1 MRLILLLLL
10 ALVVAASKHP
20 NRLLDVKKYSKK
32 NGSKKKSSKVKQ
44 VMKTAY
50 HLHSMAWNEFRA
62 LGSSEFERVLI
73 KATRSSSEQPKE
85 KHVYSILYAL
95 SEFDGMADYQQID
108 VYAVAMHKIWVKI
121 NHEDIRSSIKALY
134 ILHSVLRL
142 ISSEQSM
149 VIRQRIRRLTDDY
162 CKKTK
167 CNYFDRDKLNKKYA
181 KNRKN
186 SNKYNKLLGYVSS
199 YAQYLIDRCQLFSP
213 EFDELLEKNNLITPV
228 ASNATNI
235 NNSGDDEPDV
245 YTIEY
250 INRLE
255 EERNRERN
263 EPPETEIEQDKA
275 LAESSTHSTEVLS
288 SSTHS
293 TEVLSLES
301 LIKSLRNAKKVLTL
315 LLSIRLYPSNCNDLT
330 VASLELIALDL
341 VQLYPKF
348 VIGIRVLAKHYGST
362 PIDSNTTL
370 SNDKNHRN
378 YIKLL
383 NFDKEL
389 DNSQEITSWLTTH
402 TKILTKYGY
411 HAHTMDVEMRQG

>member
-1 MRLILLLLL
+1 MRLILLLSLL
-10 ALVVAASKHP
+10 ALMVAASKHH
-20 NRLLDVKKYSKK
+20 NRLLKVKKYSK
-32 NGSKKKSSKVKQ
+32 NNNNKKKSSKVKQ
-44 VMKTAY
+44 VMKQAY
-50 HLHSMAWNEFRA
+50 HLQNMAWNEFRA
-62 LGSSEFERVLI
+62 LGSSEFERVLT

-95 SEFDGMADYQQID
+95 SEFDGIVDYQQID

-134 ILHSVLRL
+134 ILHSVMRL

-167 CNYFDRDKLNKKYA
+167 CNYFDKDKLIKKYA

-186 SNKYNKLLGYVSS
+186 SSKHNKLLGYVNS
-199 YAQYLIDRCQLFSP
+199 YAQYLIARCQLFSP
-213 EFDELLEKNNLITPV
+213 DFDELLEKNNLIIPIV
-228 ASNATNI
+228 ANTTNI
-235 NNSGDDEPDV
+235 STSEDDEPDM

-250 INRLE
+250 INRFEE
-255 EERNRERN
+255 EERSRERN
-263 EPPETEIEQDKA
+263 ESPETDREQIP
-275 LAESSTHSTEVLS
+275 EECSVHSM
-288 SSTHS
+288 
-293 TEVLSLES
+293 EVLSLES
-301 LIKSLRNAKKVLTL
+301 LIKSLRSAKKVLTL

-330 VASLELIALDL
+330 VACLELITLDL
-341 VQLYPKF
+341 VKLYPKF
-348 VIGIRVLAKHYGST
+348 VVGIGLLTKHYGALAA
-362 PIDSNTTL
+362 DSNSSF

-389 DNSQEITSWLTTH
+389 NNSQEIISWLTTH

-411 HAHTMDVEMRQG
+411 NAHTMNVETQQGSA